1 VFEILAHDKDQ
12 HLNSECG
19 FPLHDLSERLSDS
32 EIDSTQDYSAEEIKR
47 AAEESEEKFKEV
59 KKNLYD
65 AQKRR
70 STLVLTRNEF
80 MDAVC
85 DAMSEYWYFGPN
97 QRNDFALACK

>member
-1 VFEILAHDKDQ
+1 VFEILAHDKDRY
-12 HLNSECG
+12 LNSECG
-19 FPLHDLSERLSDS
+19 FPLCDLSERLSDS
-32 EIDSTQDYSAEEIKR
+32 EIDRTLDYSAEE
-47 AAEESEEKFKEV
+47 SEVKLNEI

-85 DAMSEYWYFGPN
+85 DAMSEYRYFGPN